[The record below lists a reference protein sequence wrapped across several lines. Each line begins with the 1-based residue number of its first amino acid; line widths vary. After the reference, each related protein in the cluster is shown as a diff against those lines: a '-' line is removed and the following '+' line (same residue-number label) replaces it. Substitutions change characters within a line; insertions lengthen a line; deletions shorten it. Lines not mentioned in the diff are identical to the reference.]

1 MVGSLVG
8 GLRHHVVVVLVNQA
22 VYQGIAVSVGLS
34 KEHNFLP
41 MKSVLGGGIGMVIFK
56 CEQRLFCGFSEVFV
70 AIIHGEIGNFF
81 LLVVGQPP
89 ELDIEQISLKQ
100 GIVRG
105 LIASKQQ
112 NAYGCKSDEA
122 SCTF

>member
-1 MVGSLVG
+1 VVGSLVG

-22 VYQGIAVSVGLS
+22 VNQGIAGSVGLT

-41 MKSVLGGGIGMVIFK
+41 MNSVLGGVIDMVIFK
-56 CEQRLFCGFSEVFV
+56 CKERLFCGFPEVFV
-70 AIIHGEIGNFF
+70 AIIPSKKGNFF
-81 LLVVGQPP
+81 LLFVGQPS

-105 LIASKQQ
+105 LIASKQ
-112 NAYGCKSDEA
+112 
-122 SCTF
+122 